1 MNLGKLRISRRTVTI
16 AVAFA
21 GLVSLAI
28 GAHAALNKRSLDA
41 AKAIGTEHT
50 GSIGTTASR
59 VALVIGN
66 GHYPDA
72 SAPLA
77 QPINDARGLTAALR
91 AKGFDVDVVEDAT
104 KDDMAR
110 AIVRL
115 KAKIKPDTV
124 AMLFFGGY
132 GVQVGRESFM
142 IPVDAA
148 IWKEADVR
156 RDGVSIEQVLDAMTE
171 KGAKAKLVVVDAS
184 RRNPY
189 ERRFRSYSHG
199 LAPIST
205 PENALILT
213 SATPGKVAD
222 DGKGQYSV
230 LVTELLEQFE
240 FAVRRRQ
247 RLQQDP
253 HLRLPRLRRRAGA
266 AGVVVPAGR
275 RPHRRVRP
283 AIRHGIQNKKAPAE
297 AGAFF
302 IVNAVLPPAVCLLR
316 IRARR
321 HRPHRIALAQ
331 QRAGARHHDVA
342 LSQPRGDLDLSG
354 RHQPGLHPPRFDARA
369 PHHLH
374 HGAGGAIE
382 DGGERHRDAAAL
394 PGLDLRA
401 AAMNSPAGGGWW

>member
-1 MNLGKLRISRRTVTI
+1 MNLGQLRISRRPVTI
-16 AVAFA
+16 AVAFV

-41 AKAIGTEHT
+41 AKAIGTEQT
-50 GSIGTTASR
+50 GSIGASASR

-91 AKGFDVDVVEDAT
+91 GKGFDVDVVEDAT

-199 LAPIST
+199 LAPISA

-230 LVTELLEQFE
+230 LVTELLNNLNSQS
-240 FAVRRRQ
+240 
-247 RLQQDP
+247 
-253 HLRLPRLRRRAGA
+253 GA
-266 AGVVVPAGR
+266 ATAFNKTRISVSRASDGEQVPQVSSSLLED
-275 RPHRRVRP
+275 VR
-283 AIRHGIQNKKAPAE
+283 I
-297 AGAFF
+297 
-302 IVNAVLPPAVCLLR
+302 
-316 IRARR
+316 
-321 HRPHRIALAQ
+321 
-331 QRAGARHHDVA
+331 
-342 LSQPRGDLDLSG
+342 
-354 RHQPGLHPPRFDARA
+354 
-369 PHHLH
+369 
-374 HGAGGAIE
+374 GG
-382 DGGERHRDAAAL
+382 
-394 PGLDLRA
+394 
-401 AAMNSPAGGGWW
+401 

>member
-1 MNLGKLRISRRTVTI
+1 MNLGQLRISRRTVTM

-21 GLVSLAI
+21 GVVSLAI

-50 GSIGTTASR
+50 GSIGVTANR

-72 SAPLA
+72 SAPLS

-115 KAKIKPDTV
+115 KAKIQPDTV

-230 LVTELLEQFE
+230 LVTELLNNLSSQS
-240 FAVRRRQ
+240 
-247 RLQQDP
+247 
-253 HLRLPRLRRRAGA
+253 GA
-266 AGVVVPAGR
+266 ASAFNKTRISVSRASDGEQVPQVSSSLLED
-275 RPHRRVRP
+275 VR
-283 AIRHGIQNKKAPAE
+283 I
-297 AGAFF
+297 
-302 IVNAVLPPAVCLLR
+302 
-316 IRARR
+316 
-321 HRPHRIALAQ
+321 
-331 QRAGARHHDVA
+331 
-342 LSQPRGDLDLSG
+342 
-354 RHQPGLHPPRFDARA
+354 
-369 PHHLH
+369 
-374 HGAGGAIE
+374 GG
-382 DGGERHRDAAAL
+382 
-394 PGLDLRA
+394 
-401 AAMNSPAGGGWW
+401 